1 MMHTIGPIPLITV
14 HRAKSLRRGQS
25 LRQSTFEIPAVPP
38 SQRPHITNHPPH
50 RSPLIQLGGP
60 TTNNPVTTRS
70 LLSLKD
76 ASRQRLKTNSRQGS
90 SSRSISSPVTPER
103 NLIRSTRIGARL
115 LQFAGEWSFL
125 PPRMALFLKRGYH
138 WEWKDRPPR
147 LGSPVLREESGRVQ
161 EQVQKLVD
169 SGAIY
174 EVQPQPCLVSRIF
187 AIPKHPTGWRLI
199 LDVSDLNQLLVVPSF
214 KMTNHRSLA
223 SLLQHPAA
231 WVASLDLKDAYM
243 HVPIRPNLHKFLALT
258 CWKKLFFFRSLPF
271 GLAPAPWLF
280 SALMEQALNQLRK
293 QGIQVLGYIDDL
305 IFWHQDK
312 DTLSAQVAR
321 AMVFLDQLG
330 LTINVEK
337 SHPSPTSS
345 LTWLGVVWHA
355 DRGTWFPQQRL
366 LQDIQSAALALTIA
380 PKSSRRSWE
389 SLQGSIAFVAQI
401 NARVEHWAH
410 NLARL
415 SCFDHKTHRDVL
427 VALPQKLKDQLPRWV
442 RIEK

>member
-1 MMHTIGPIPLITV
+1 
-14 HRAKSLRRGQS
+14 
-25 LRQSTFEIPAVPP
+25 
-38 SQRPHITNHPPH
+38 
-50 RSPLIQLGGP
+50 
-60 TTNNPVTTRS
+60 
-70 LLSLKD
+70 
-76 ASRQRLKTNSRQGS
+76 
-90 SSRSISSPVTPER
+90 
-103 NLIRSTRIGARL
+103 
-115 LQFAGEWSFL
+115 
-125 PPRMALFLKRGYH
+125 
-138 WEWKDRPPR
+138 
-147 LGSPVLREESGRVQ
+147 
-161 EQVQKLVD
+161 
-169 SGAIY
+169 
-174 EVQPQPCLVSRIF
+174 
-187 AIPKHPTGWRLI
+187 
-199 LDVSDLNQLLVVPSF
+199 
-214 KMTNHRSLA
+214 
-223 SLLQHPAA
+223 
-231 WVASLDLKDAYM
+231 M
-243 HVPIRPNLHKFLALT
+243 HVLIRPNFHKFLALT

-271 GLAPAPWLF
+271 RLAPAPWLF

-312 DTLSAQVAR
+312 DTLSAQVAK

-337 SHPSPTSS
+337 SNHSPTSS

-427 VALPQKLKDQLPRWV
+427 VALPQKLKYQLPRWV
-442 RIEK
+442 RIEKWIEPEAFGQLPLGPQCWTDASTLGWGILGESGEQFQGIWSEADARLAVRAFHGGNLECRPGQASTFETCSAKYYLFFQ